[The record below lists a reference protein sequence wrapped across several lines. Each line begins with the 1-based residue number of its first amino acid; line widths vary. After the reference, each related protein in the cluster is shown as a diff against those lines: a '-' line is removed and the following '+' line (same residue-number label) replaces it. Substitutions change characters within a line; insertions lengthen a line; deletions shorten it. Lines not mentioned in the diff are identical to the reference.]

1 MFTKYEHGKLFPT
14 EGHLHARLTK
24 ITGNECLENALW
36 KYKNIM
42 IKMILQER
50 FHPIAMNALI
60 LTNDLYVY
68 KYQSKDMFEPKL
80 CHIIQ
85 RG

>member
-1 MFTKYEHGKLFPT
+1 
-14 EGHLHARLTK
+14 
-24 ITGNECLENALW
+24 
-36 KYKNIM
+36 
-42 IKMILQER
+42 MILQER